1 MPKCYLGKL
10 NDSTLPSSK
19 YFNDDDDANRSN
31 KVVLLIGEKGIGKK
45 NEDVR
50 SVGVEC
56 PTNKNKCDD
65 DSDNIY
71 DDYILSDK
79 KKVWICQ

>member
-1 MPKCYLGKL
+1 MPKCYLGKS
-10 NDSTLPSSK
+10 NDSRLPGSK
-19 YFNDDDDANRSN
+19 YFNDDDDYDDTNRSN
-31 KVVLLIGEKGIGKK
+31 KIVLLIGEKGIGKE
-45 NEDVR
+45 NEDVG

-71 DDYILSDK
+71 DDYILSD
-79 KKVWICQ
+79 